1 MKYIKLFV
9 IIAFLAL
16 LSTEVL
22 AEENNDNVQIQLPE
36 FDITINNQKLED
48 IEKLYYPFFVYKD
61 IVYIHCENLECLG
74 IRITQ
79 SDNILICQKSID
91 DNLIERDISKLRRA
105 NEVFQNKASIFSV
118 ISRIRVT
125 NYNYSEEKEI
135 VLSDYP
141 VLLYEGA
148 ICIPLTYEFT
158 ADLFGCSYSLT

>member
-36 FDITINNQKLED
+36 FEITINNQKLED

-74 IRITQ
+74 IRITL

-91 DNLIERDISKLRRA
+91 DNLIERDISKLRRG
-105 NEVFQNKASIFSV
+105 NEVFQNTVGWLFMSFFLLWV
-118 ISRIRVT
+118 C
-125 NYNYSEEKEI
+125 
-135 VLSDYP
+135 LSLLVFFW
-141 VLLYEGA
+141 VLLY
-148 ICIPLTYEFT
+148 C
-158 ADLFGCSYSLT
+158 YSFYPYLRLYRQTI